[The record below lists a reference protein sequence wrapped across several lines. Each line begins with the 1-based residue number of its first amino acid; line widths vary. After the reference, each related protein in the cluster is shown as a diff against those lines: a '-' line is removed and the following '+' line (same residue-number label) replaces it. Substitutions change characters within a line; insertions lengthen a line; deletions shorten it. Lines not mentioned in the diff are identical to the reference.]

1 MRRQS
6 PFADKEASMSL
17 LWILVLIIIIAA
29 LFGGIAVNNWLFLL
43 LVIALVLALVN
54 YL

>member
-1 MRRQS
+1 
-6 PFADKEASMSL
+6 MSL

-29 LFGGIAVNNWLFLL
+29 LFGGVAVSNWLFLL